1 VISLGFLAGTVAGH
15 RKIIQKTSDVT
26 TPLDELINLQ
36 NAMVWVASIS
46 MWSAKVPILLLYIQ
60 IFGIKRWVRFASY
73 TLIAATGI
81 VFLIFSAITY
91 ARCDPGD
98 APIDLT
104 FIGTCIKQA
113 TDSGLALRITSITT
127 DVIIFLMPIPLI
139 LSLNLSTRRK
149 IGVSLVFS
157 SGLIAIAASGI
168 SAHFKRRSRDG
179 QPGGA
184 SGAMICTV
192 IDSAV
197 ALMVGCVPS
206 LNSFWSRTIVT
217 SPLYASISKL
227 SQRSLVRLRSIPT
240 STSASNGR
248 TKISTDSSEHFN
260 RSNLHKADV
269 HYEQDIGMDSIT
281 QFPLQDLNKSS
292 QRGTA

>member
-91 ARCDPGD
+91 A
-98 APIDLT
+98 
-104 FIGTCIKQA
+104 
-113 TDSGLALRITSITT
+113 RITSITT

>member
-1 VISLGFLAGTVAGH
+1 MSEVLPESKDISLEAALAAGVTLTVVAGLCVAVRIRGNWKLGVLEHIGDGISVISLGFLAGTVAGH
-15 RKIIQKTSDVT
+15 RKIIQSERIFSINENAPLTPLETSDVT

-184 SGAMICTV
+184 SGAMICT
-192 IDSAV
+192 
-197 ALMVGCVPS
+197 L
-206 LNSFWSRTIVT
+206 VT
-217 SPLYASISKL
+217 HLPYLPFL
-227 SQRSLVRLRSIPT
+227 WPRS
-240 STSASNGR
+240 
-248 TKISTDSSEHFN
+248 E
-260 RSNLHKADV
+260 
-269 HYEQDIGMDSIT
+269 
-281 QFPLQDLNKSS
+281 
-292 QRGTA
+292 